1 MNNVNLIGRLTK
13 DVDLRYTQSGLA
25 VGRFSMAI
33 DRPKKDGQDNGADFP
48 NCVAYGKTAEN
59 LANYVHKGGM
69 VGVTG
74 CIRTGSYTKK
84 DGQKVYTTDVAVTSV
99 QFLNPRPNGG
109 QNNGYQNN
117 GNGYQNN
124 GYQNNG
130 YQNNGGYQQQNT
142 PNSPNNGD
150 FSQNN
155 AQNTQYGFDEN
166 DLPF

>member
-25 VGRFSMAI
+25 VGRFSVAI
-33 DRPKKDGQDNGADFP
+33 DRPKKDGQSNGADFP

-59 LANYVHKGGM
+59 LANYVHKGEM

-74 CIRTGSYTKK
+74 CIRTGSYDNK
-84 DGQKVYTTDVAVTSV
+84 DGRKVYTTDVAVTSV

-109 QNNGYQNN
+109 QNN

-142 PNSPNNGD
+142 SNSPNNGN

-155 AQNTQYGFDEN
+155 AQNAQYGFDEN
-166 DLPF
+166 NLPF

>member
-1 MNNVNLIGRLTK
+1 MNSVNLIGHLTK

-25 VGRFSMAI
+25 VGRFSVAI

-59 LANYVHKGGM
+59 LANYVHKGEM

-74 CIRTGSYTKK
+74 CIRTGSYTGK
-84 DGQKVYTTDVAVTSV
+84 DGRKVYTTDISVASV
-99 QFLNPRPNGG
+99 QFLNSRSSGG

-130 YQNNGGYQQQNT
+130 GYQRQSAPNSTNNGN
-142 PNSPNNGD
+142 

-155 AQNTQYGFDEN
+155 AQYGFDEN